1 MSSVRRHF
9 VAIFVIV
16 SLLAAAGCVSVPTSG
31 PIERVEGQQPPCNC
45 VNVQVKP
52 PAPGAEPWAIVDGYL
67 RATSNYQPN
76 YSVAKQFLT
85 KMAAEKWSPEGE
97 VSIYQGSP
105 TPTAASLKP
114 EAERVD
120 VKLEGRL
127 VGSLAKDRTYKPR
140 DQALSVPFKVV
151 KEKESG
157 EWRID
162 DPRGGLWVDQFSFE
176 YFYRAYELYFVGN
189 NSALVPDLIYLPA
202 LNPANVAS
210 ALVKALLNGP
220 SIWLKPAV
228 STAIPPNTTLSVDS
242 VTIIN
247 GIAEVPL
254 SESVL
259 ELQDPQRTLLAAQ
272 IVYTLRQ
279 VPGVKAVQIKVNQQ
293 PYRVPGSDPTN
304 LAISVDAISPNMRP
318 VQSVTGDQLY
328 AVSRGLTGV
337 RSGAVAQV
345 TTTSEPPNVS
355 PLPGPLG
362 QGQYSAETLAVSVTS
377 SDVAVTANGGTT
389 LVRAP
394 IVTEEQSKTG
404 KTNTTTKPTVL
415 LSRVTELL
423 RPQFS
428 RYGEIWDIGT
438 EGAQQWIWRFSADD
452 KKTTPNKIDLRE
464 IQGEKVVAFKISPDG
479 TRMALVRSS
488 AAGSTLWLGRI
499 IRSDTKIVVDGWRLV
514 DTTQRSLQEKVGLI
528 SDIAWLNATELI
540 VLGAPVPNM
549 GAPVPNT
556 PFAPIKVVEDA
567 SRITSQGEPQ
577 NWDAVGLTALPGTAN
592 AIIVG
597 RAGQAWRY
605 NGDQW
610 MHFMDKVSTIAY
622 PG

>member
-1 MSSVRRHF
+1 M
-9 VAIFVIV
+9 AIFVIIL
-16 SLLAAAGCVSVPTSG
+16 SLLATAGCVSVPTAG

-105 TPTAASLKP
+105 APTAASLKP
-114 EAERVD
+114 EAEHVD

-127 VGSLAKDRTYKPR
+127 VGSLAKDRTYKPLDR
-140 DQALSVPFKVV
+140 ALSVPFRVV
-151 KEKESG
+151 KEKETG

-176 YFYRAYELYFVGN
+176 FFYRPYELYFVGN
-189 NSALVPDLIYLPA
+189 NSSLVPDLIYLP
-202 LNPANVAS
+202 LLSNPANVAS
-210 ALVKALLNGP
+210 ALVKALLNGA

-228 STAIPPNTTLSVDS
+228 STAIPPNTTLNVDS

-259 ELQDPQRTLLAAQ
+259 ELQDSQRSLLAAQ

-304 LAISVDAISPNMRP
+304 LTISVDAVSPNMRP

-345 TTTSEPPNVS
+345 TTTSEPPDVR

-362 QGQYSAETLAVSVTS
+362 QGTHSAETLAVSVTS

-389 LVRAP
+389 LLRAP
-394 IVTEEQSKTG
+394 ILSEEQTNTG
-404 KTNTTTKPTVL
+404 KTNTTTNPSVL

-438 EGAQQWIWRFSADD
+438 DGGRQWIWRFSADD
-452 KKTTPNKIDLRE
+452 KKIAPNKIELPGR
-464 IQGEKVVAFKISPDG
+464 GEKVTAFKISPDG
-479 TRMALVRSS
+479 TRMAVVRSS

-499 IRSDTKIVVDGWRLV
+499 IRSDTKIVVDGWRLL
-514 DTTQRSLQEKVGLI
+514 DTAQRSLQVKIGPI

-540 VLGAPVPNM
+540 LLGAPARNNPY
-549 GAPVPNT
+549 
-556 PFAPIKVVEDA
+556 APIKVVADA

-592 AIIVG
+592 AIIIG

-610 MHFMDKVSTIAY
+610 MRFMDKVSTIAY

>member
-1 MSSVRRHF
+1 M
-9 VAIFVIV
+9 AIFVIIL
-16 SLLAAAGCVSVPTSG
+16 SLLATAGCVSVPTAG

-114 EAERVD
+114 EAEHVD

-127 VGSLAKDRTYKPR
+127 VGSLGKDRTYKPL
-140 DQALSVPFKVV
+140 DHALSVPFRVV

-176 YFYRAYELYFVGN
+176 FFYRPYELYFVGN
-189 NSALVPDLIYLPA
+189 NSSLVPDLIYLP
-202 LNPANVAS
+202 LLSNPANVAS
-210 ALVKALLNGP
+210 ALVKALLNGA
-220 SIWLKPAV
+220 STWLKPAV

-259 ELQDPQRTLLAAQ
+259 ELQDSQRSLLAAQ

-304 LAISVDAISPNMRP
+304 LTISVDAVSPNMRP
-318 VQSVTGDQLY
+318 VQTVTGDQLY
-328 AVSRGLTGV
+328 AISRGLTGV

-345 TTTSEPPNVS
+345 TTTSEPPDVS

-362 QGQYSAETLAVSVTS
+362 QGTHSAETLAVSVTS

-389 LVRAP
+389 LLRAP
-394 IVTEEQSKTG
+394 ILSEEQTNTG
-404 KTNTTTKPTVL
+404 KTNTTTNPSVL

-438 EGAQQWIWRFSADD
+438 DGGRQWIWRFSADD
-452 KKTTPNKIDLRE
+452 KKITTSKIGLPGR
-464 IQGEKVVAFKISPDG
+464 GEKVTAFKISPDG
-479 TRMALVRSS
+479 TRMAVVRSS

-499 IRSDTKIVVDGWRLV
+499 IRSDTKIVVDGWRLL
-514 DTTQRSLQEKVGLI
+514 DTTQRSLQVKIGPI

-540 VLGAPVPNM
+540 LLGAPARNNPY
-549 GAPVPNT
+549 
-556 PFAPIKVVEDA
+556 APIKVVADA

-577 NWDAVGLTALPGTAN
+577 NWDAVGLTAVPGTAN
-592 AIIVG
+592 AIIIG

-610 MHFMDKVSTIAY
+610 MRFMDKVSTIAY